1 MTQTE
6 PKEVAGFE
14 TTQRTELE
22 KIYKWIF
29 ELGAAALVLFY
40 IYSAGFGS
48 ASEQFH
54 LGFYLLLTFALIGIF
69 YRCRKNSPASRPSL
83 IDLGMIALSIFT
95 IGYWIVEYPNLANRA
110 GNYSQ
115 LDIFVGA
122 VAILIS
128 FEVSRRTVGW
138 ALPIIAVIGILYALF
153 GRFLPDVISH
163 RGLTPRRIIEYC
175 FFQSSWGL
183 RHHGK
188 RDGDVRDSLYL
199 LRSFSGEIGGR
210 SILYQPTDVD
220 SRTFNW
226 RSGESFGHDLR
237 FFWLC
242 RGKCDCKHSRYWNV
256 HDTLDETERFSSA
269 HRWCSRSFRL
279 RRRAISTTRDGSRC
293 VSHGRTDRTP
303 L

>member
-6 PKEVAGFE
+6 TKEVAGFE

-40 IYSAGFGS
+40 IHSAGFGS

-163 RGLTPRRIIEYC
+163 RGLTLRRIIEYC
-175 FFQSSWGL
+175 FFSQAGVFGIMANVMATYVILFIFFGL
-183 RHHGK
+183 FWRNRGS
-188 RDGDVRDSLYL
+188 VNSLSTY
-199 LRSFSGEIGGR
+199 R
-210 SILYQPTDVD
+210 
-220 SRTFNW
+220 
-226 RSGESFGHDLR
+226 
-237 FFWLC
+237 C
-242 RGKCDCKHSRYWNV
+242 R
-256 HDTLDETERFSSA
+256 
-269 HRWCSRSFRL
+269 
-279 RRRAISTTRDGSRC
+279 
-293 VSHGRTDRTP
+293 
-303 L
+303 